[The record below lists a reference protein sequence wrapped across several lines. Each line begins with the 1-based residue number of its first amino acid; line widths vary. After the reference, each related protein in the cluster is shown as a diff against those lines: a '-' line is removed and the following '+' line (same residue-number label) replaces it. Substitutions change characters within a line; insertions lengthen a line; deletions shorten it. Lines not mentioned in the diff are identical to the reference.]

1 MILWQQDYFPDA
13 ENKYRKHWPYMEG
26 RPALK
31 LPKLGIWAFAAG
43 ALHKHTHDDA
53 TKGGEE
59 RSEDDSASKMRHAQR
74 P

>member
-1 MILWQQDYFPDA
+1 MPRTNTANI
-13 ENKYRKHWPYMEG
+13 G
-26 RPALK
+26 RIWKAVRHLK